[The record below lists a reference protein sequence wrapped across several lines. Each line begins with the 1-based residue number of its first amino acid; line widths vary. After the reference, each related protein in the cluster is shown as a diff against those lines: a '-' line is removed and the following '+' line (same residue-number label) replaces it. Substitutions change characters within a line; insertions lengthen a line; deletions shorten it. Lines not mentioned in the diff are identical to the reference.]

1 MEKNPHSGKFIVV
14 EGLDGSGQTTQANL
28 LKDFL
33 EEKGHEVVLT
43 KEPTKDS
50 VAGRRIRK
58 ILDKKFKLGPN
69 ILQQLF
75 TEDRAEHLENVVIPA
90 LKAGIMVISDRYCF
104 SSFAFG
110 VASGVELKW
119 LIHINSDFLLPDLAF
134 ILRVSP
140 KICVERIEK
149 RGKRRTLFEEKEKLE
164 KVWQTYQIL
173 PNRFRNIYIIN
184 GEKPIREVFSQVKT
198 ILKSKLDP

>member
-1 MEKNPHSGKFIVV
+1 MKRNPHPGKFIVF

-28 LKDFL
+28 LRAFL
-33 EEKGHEVVLT
+33 KRKGCQIVLT
-43 KEPTKDS
+43 KEPTQDS
-50 VAGRRIRK
+50 VAGRKIRK
-58 ILDKKFKLGPN
+58 VLDKKFKLGPS

-75 TEDRAEHLENVVIPA
+75 AGDRAEHLENVVIPA
-90 LKAGIMVISDRYCF
+90 LKAGKMVISDRYCF

-110 VASGVELKW
+110 VASGVKLKW

-149 RGKRRTLFEEKEKLE
+149 RGKRRTFFEEKEKLE

-173 PNRFRNIYIIN
+173 PNRFASAHIID
-184 GEKPIREVFSQVKT
+184 GEKPIKEVFSKVKT
-198 ILKSKLDP
+198 LLHSKLNL